1 LEYNISHHDNLT
13 EFAKWLEDQ
22 QVNLDPRI
30 CEYMD
35 EYLFDLLED
44 YEGEHEEI
52 ESVQK
57 VDEV

>member
-1 LEYNISHHDNLT
+1 MSHHDNLT